1 MSKFEKLLDLLVNE
15 NKDEAEKVFHE
26 IVVEKSRQIYEGILA
41 EEEAETTEESSD
53 KVEGDEVDEAAHDD
67 KMKKDKKSKMMTK
80 KQQNQKSLQ
89 KQLTKLSKKSVVIRL
104 MIF

>member
-41 EEEAETTEESSD
+41 EED
-53 KVEGDEVDEAAHDD
+53 
-67 KMKKDKKSKMMTK
+67 SKEDPFLEK
-80 KQQNQKSLQ
+80 
-89 KQLTKLSKKSVVIRL
+89 
-104 MIF
+104 

>member
-41 EEEAETTEESSD
+41 EEE
-53 KVEGDEVDEAAHDD
+53 
-67 KMKKDKKSKMMTK
+67 SKEQEMHRIPK
-80 KQQNQKSLQ
+80 PNPQVKAK
-89 KQLTKLSKKSVVIRL
+89 
-104 MIF
+104 

>member
-41 EEEAETTEESSD
+41 EED
-53 KVEGDEVDEAAHDD
+53 
-67 KMKKDKKSKMMTK
+67 SK
-80 KQQNQKSLQ
+80 
-89 KQLTKLSKKSVVIRL
+89 
-104 MIF
+104 